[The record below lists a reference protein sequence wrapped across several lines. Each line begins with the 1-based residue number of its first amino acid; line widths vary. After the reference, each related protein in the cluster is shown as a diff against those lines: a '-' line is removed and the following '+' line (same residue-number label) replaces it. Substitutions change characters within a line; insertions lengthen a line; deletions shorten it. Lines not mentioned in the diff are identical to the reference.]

1 MRLVTEGTKITVV
14 VPTYNERDNLPTLV
28 DSLAALGLPNLHLL
42 VVDDDSPDGTGEL
55 ADKLAITAPIP
66 ITVLHRSTKD
76 GLGRAYV
83 AGIGRALSEGADI
96 VIQMDADLSH
106 PCTAIPQMVD
116 ILDRRRAAVVIGSR
130 YVDGGEVASDWPMRR
145 RLLST
150 WANRYVNTILQLGV
164 RDATAGFKAWHAD
177 ALRTVDVA
185 SIASNGYAFQVE
197 MNYRAARA
205 GLSIVEVPIRFE
217 DRTNGRSKMSASVQ
231 AESAL
236 LPWRLLLRR
245 GNAGRSTPS

>member
-1 MRLVTEGTKITVV
+1 MTAGRKITVV

-28 DSLAALGLPNLHLL
+28 DFLAGLDLPDLHLL
-42 VVDDDSPDGTGEL
+42 VVDDDSPDGTGEI

-66 ITVLHRSTKD
+66 IAVLHRSTKD

-83 AGIGRALSEGADI
+83 AGISHALSDAADI

-106 PCTAIPQMVD
+106 PCAAIPQMVE
-116 ILDRRRAAVVIGSR
+116 ILDRNEAAVVIGSR

-145 RLLST
+145 RMLST

-164 RDATAGFKAWHAD
+164 RDATAGFKAWRAD
-177 ALRTVDVA
+177 ALHTIDVT

-205 GLSIVEVPIRFE
+205 GLPIVEVPIRFE

-236 LPWRLLLRR
+236 LPWRLLV
-245 GNAGRSTPS
+245 NARLNGRRSTPS

>member
-1 MRLVTEGTKITVV
+1 MTDGPKITVV

-28 DSLAALGLPNLHLL
+28 DMLAGLDLPNLHLL
-42 VVDDDSPDGTGEL
+42 VVDDDSPDGTGEI
-55 ADKLAITAPIP
+55 ADKLATTELIP
-66 ITVLHRSTKD
+66 MTVLHRSTKD

-83 AGIGRALSEGADI
+83 AGIGRALTDAADI
-96 VIQMDADLSH
+96 VVQMDADLSH
-106 PCTAIPQMVD
+106 PCTAIPHMVD
-116 ILDRRRAAVVIGSR
+116 ILDRHQAAVVIGSR
-130 YVDGGEVASDWPMRR
+130 YVDGGEVAGDWPMRR
-145 RLLST
+145 RLLSA

-164 RDATAGFKAWHAD
+164 RDATAGFKAWRAE

-205 GLSIVEVPIRFE
+205 GLTIVEVPIRFE
-217 DRTNGRSKMSASVQ
+217 DRTNGRSKMSMSVQ

-236 LPWRLLLRR
+236 LPWKLRLDAWR
-245 GNAGRSTPS
+245 